1 MLEAKRRQRLCVI
14 DGMGGGI
21 GALLVQRLQ
30 ELYGDEHEIIALGL
44 NVVATAQ
51 MLKAGANR
59 GATGENAIICTVPT
73 VSVILGPVSIVLAHA
88 MLGEVTPKIAA
99 AIASAPAY
107 KILLPLTQE
116 RVEIVGRLPEPLPH
130 LVEMAVTGKLPE
142 VLRRV

>member
-1 MLEAKRRQRLCVI
+1 MAAKKRRRLAVI

-30 ELYGDEHEIIALGL
+30 ELYGEDHEIIALGL

-73 VSVILGPVSIVLAHA
+73 VEVILGPIAIVLAHA

-116 RVEIVGRLPEPLPH
+116 RVEVVGRQPEPLPH
-130 LVEMAVTGKLPE
+130 LVEIAVTTKLPE
-142 VLRRV
+142 VLDRV